1 MKQTSGLSIIQTSA
15 AWIAIIFPFL
25 IIGGKGTAEAGIMA
39 SIVLLLVHTAIT
51 RDLKFLK
58 ERWVIAAGVLWLYL
72 VVRSLF
78 APDIKHALAKSS
90 LFIRFILFAICLEF
104 VVSKDKKV
112 SHKIFIA
119 LCLALIFLILD
130 GFLQFFTGHDLF
142 GKPKT
147 GSNRLTGP
155 FSKPILGTAIASFGI
170 IAVAG
175 LIPLLKKTTK
185 HLFNI
190 LFSAVA
196 IFIIVFLVG
205 ERAALLR
212 FIISITLLC
221 LGMFLKCKDTKTK
234 KYICMI
240 SFAVFLLFSISVGII
255 SLLNTAVADRQIVSS
270 VHEVTNHQS
279 SSYLFLWTTGLKAGL
294 SNILFGVGPNHFEF
308 FCGAHPHPTMNWCG
322 NERLMYMHP
331 HNIWIELFAEA
342 GLIGVALFSILLY
355 ELAKKL
361 ITFCKTRPDFFA
373 CALVIGVGLAAFQR
387 LLPLPSSG
395 FFKNW
400 YAIPI
405 WFALGW
411 MLCIIRTNRIHKL

>member
-1 MKQTSGLSIIQTSA
+1 MKQTSGLSIIQTTA
-15 AWIAIIFPFL
+15 AWIAILFPFL

-51 RDLKFLK
+51 RDFQFLK
-58 ERWVIAAGVLWLYL
+58 KRWVIAAGALWLYL
-72 VVRSLF
+72 VARSLF
-78 APDIKHALAKSS
+78 VPDIKHALAKSS

-112 SHKIFIA
+112 SSKIFIA
-119 LCLALIFLILD
+119 LCLALIFLTLD
-130 GFLQFFTGHDLF
+130 GFIQFFSGYDLF
-142 GKPKT
+142 GRPKT

-185 HLFNI
+185 HLFAI
-190 LFSAVA
+190 LFGAVA

-212 FIISITLLC
+212 FIISIALLC
-221 LGMFLKCKDTKTK
+221 FGMVLKCKDARTKRT
-234 KYICMI
+234 ICII
-240 SFAVFLLFSISVGII
+240 SVAVFLLFSISAGII
-255 SLLNTAVADRQIVSS
+255 SLLRTDIADRQIASS
-270 VHEVTNHQS
+270 VREVTNHQS
-279 SSYLFLWTTGLKAGL
+279 SAYLFLWKTGLKAGL
-294 SNILFGVGPNHFEF
+294 SNILFGVGPNHFES
-308 FCGAHPHPTMNWCG
+308 FCSAHPHPTQHWCG
-322 NERLMYMHP
+322 KDLLMMHP

-342 GLIGVALFSILLY
+342 GLIGVALLLVLLY

-361 ITFCKTRPDFFA
+361 ITFCKAQPDFFA
-373 CALVIGVGLAAFQR
+373 CALVLGVGLAAFQR

-411 MLCIIRTNRIHKL
+411 MLCIIRANRTHKL